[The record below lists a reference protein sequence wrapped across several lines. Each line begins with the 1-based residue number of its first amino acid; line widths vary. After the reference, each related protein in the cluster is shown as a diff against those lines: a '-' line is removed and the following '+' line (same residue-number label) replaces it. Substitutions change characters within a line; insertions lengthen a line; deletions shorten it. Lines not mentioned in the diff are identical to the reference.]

1 MTDRQNGLGLTAAVG
16 AGCLGL
22 LLLVIA
28 LIARTEDSE
37 QVNPALGFPLI
48 MAGVVVLATALA
60 LGWRAVSKKK
70 QSSDSR

>member
-1 MTDRQNGLGLTAAVG
+1 MTDKQNGLGLTAVVV

-28 LIARTEDSE
+28 LVARTDGE
-37 QVNPALGFPLI
+37 QVNPALGFPLV

-60 LGWRAVSKKK
+60 LGWRAVSKRK
-70 QSSDSR
+70 QSSGSR